1 MTLEKTIEKYFTK
14 AVRNAGGMSIK
25 LTDEQQNGLPDR
37 LILLPNG
44 VHAFAEIKAPGK
56 KPRELQKYRIKTL
69 EDRGHRC
76 FIVDTKEKADEVIRE
91 ILTT

>member
-1 MTLEKTIEKYFTK
+1 MPLEKTIEKYFTK

-25 LTDEQQNGLPDR
+25 LTDEQCAGLPDR

-44 VHAFAEIKAPGK
+44 VHAFVEVKAPGK
-56 KPRELQKYRIKTL
+56 KPRELQKFRMKQL

-76 FIVDTKEKADEVIRE
+76 YIVDTKEQADEVIRE
-91 ILTT
+91 IQTT